1 VSHER
6 WRSHSGGPAQA
17 PTTRSLVGQASEKA
31 MYKYNC
37 RKCPI
42 RNRCI
47 DQSANAPTIKEVI
60 RHSFHARTDTVE
72 TWGLLQ
78 PGCLLLQAEEERAKI
93 APRES
98 MLSRRLRQAREAR
111 EEATKALSRSAGKQ
125 PDYLKPVSPAFPA
138 TGSTAQDSFSG
149 TLGTRD
155 TQTGPIASAREHIAP
170 RWLILLSS
178 ERRIALPADRGL
190 VLGRFD
196 PNFGIPPDID
206 LSFEDRQTGTVSRRH
221 AKISGLYGRHLIED
235 LGSRHGLFINGERL
249 EPGPTRQLDL
259 GDRIALGNIELLYES
274 VPAHLL
280 ELPLVGDVRHFLTI
294 TPTGRKVRIS
304 PPKDIVI
311 GRSDRLAS
319 FRPDVDLGHEKQIAV
334 RVSRRHAI
342 ITWREGIP
350 YVEDLGSGFGTRLN
364 GRTLLLG
371 QADPL
376 RPGDHIWLGGCILA
390 YDVDM

>member
-1 VSHER
+1 
-6 WRSHSGGPAQA
+6 
-17 PTTRSLVGQASEKA
+17 

-47 DQSANAPTIKEVI
+47 DESANAPTIKEVI

-78 PGCLLLQAEEERAKI
+78 PGCLLLKAEEERAKV

-111 EEATKALSRSAGKQ
+111 EEASKALSKSTGKQ
-125 PDYLKPVSPAFPA
+125 PDYLKPVSPAFPVTESA
-138 TGSTAQDSFSG
+138 SHVPPSG
-149 TLGTRD
+149 TSGVRD
-155 TQTGPIASAREHIAP
+155 TQTEPFSFASEHKTP
-170 RWLILLSS
+170 RWLIVLSS
-178 ERRIALPADRGL
+178 ERRIALPVDRDL

-206 LSFEDRQTGTVSRRH
+206 LSFEDKQTGTVSRRH
-221 AKISGLYGRHLIED
+221 ARISGRSGRHVVED
-235 LGSRHGLFINGERL
+235 LGSRHGLFVNGERVL
-249 EPGPTRQLDL
+249 PGPARQLDL
-259 GDRIALGNIELLYES
+259 GDRVVLGKVELLYET

-280 ELPLVGDVRHFLTI
+280 DLPLVGDVRHFLII
-294 TPTGRKVRIS
+294 THTGRKVRIAPS
-304 PPKDIVI
+304 KDILI
-311 GRSDRLAS
+311 GRSDRLGD
-319 FRPDVDLGHEKQIAV
+319 FKPDIDLGHEKQIAV

-342 ITWREGIP
+342 ITWRKGVAH
-350 YVEDLGSGFGTRLN
+350 VEDLGSGFGTRLN

-390 YDVDM
+390 YDVDV